1 MTSFMPLTSFEQM
14 KAIHHRHGIRSIHKG
29 NAMTTKTVLSLLTK

>member
-14 KAIHHRHGIRSIHKG
+14 KAIHQRHGVRYIQAG